1 MLSLKDMTNE
11 TAKKRILHVDD
22 EQDTLSVVKTIL
34 EKEGYEVVSAPS
46 GKDALKNIDL
56 DGFSLIIL
64 DIMMP
69 DMSGWDLFTR
79 IAEVKPNY
87 KIIFLS
93 IVDVSEEKQR
103 VLKAAGIKDYIKKPF
118 DRDDFVARV
127 KKVLE
132 S

>member
-1 MLSLKDMTNE
+1 MTNE
-11 TAKKRILHVDD
+11 TNNAKLRILHVDD
-22 EQDTLSVVKTIL
+22 EPDTLAVVKTIL

-46 GKDALKNIDL
+46 GKDALRDINL

-79 IAEVKPNY
+79 IAEIKPNY

-93 IVDVSEEKQR
+93 VVDVTEEKQQ
-103 VLKAAGIKDYIKKPF
+103 VMKESGIKDYIKKPF

-127 KKVLE
+127 KKALE

>member
-1 MLSLKDMTNE
+1 MTNE
-11 TAKKRILHVDD
+11 TTKKRILHVDD

-46 GKDALKNIDL
+46 GKDALKEVNL
-56 DGFSLIIL
+56 DGFALLIL

-93 IVDVSEEKQR
+93 VVDVSEEKQK
-103 VLKAAGIKDYIKKPF
+103 VLKEAGIKDYIKKPF

-127 KKVLE
+127 KKAIE

>member
-1 MLSLKDMTNE
+1 MTNE
-11 TAKKRILHVDD
+11 TNNNKKRILHVDD
-22 EQDTLSVVKTIL
+22 ELDTLAVVKTIL
-34 EKEGYEVVSAPS
+34 EKEGYEVESVPS
-46 GKDALKNIDL
+46 GKDALKSINL

-79 IAEVKPNY
+79 IAEIKSNY

-93 IVDVSEEKQR
+93 VVDVSEDKQKI
-103 VLKAAGIKDYIKKPF
+103 LKDAGIKDYIKKPF

-127 KKVLE
+127 KTALE
-132 S
+132 N

>member
-1 MLSLKDMTNE
+1 MTE
-11 TAKKRILHVDD
+11 TNTKKKRILHVDD
-22 EQDTLSVVKTIL
+22 ESDTLCVVKTIL

-46 GKDALKNIDL
+46 GKDALKSVDL
-56 DGFSLIIL
+56 NGFSLIIL

-79 IAEVKPNY
+79 IAEIKPSY

-93 IVDVSEEKQR
+93 IVDVSEERQKVIR
-103 VLKAAGIKDYIKKPF
+103 EAGIKDYIKKPF

-127 KKVLE
+127 KRVIGD
-132 S
+132 

>member
-1 MLSLKDMTNE
+1 MTE
-11 TAKKRILHVDD
+11 TNTKKKRILHVDD
-22 EQDTLSVVKTIL
+22 EQDTLCVVKTIL

-46 GKDALKNIDL
+46 GKDALKNVDL
-56 DGFSLIIL
+56 NGFSLIIL

-79 IAEVKPNY
+79 ISEVKPNY

-93 IVDVSEEKQR
+93 VVDVSQEKQKVIR
-103 VLKAAGIKDYIKKPF
+103 EAGIKDYIKKPF

-127 KKVLE
+127 KRVMGD
-132 S
+132 

>member
-1 MLSLKDMTNE
+1 MENE
-11 TAKKRILHVDD
+11 TAKIRILHVDD
-22 EQDTLSVVKTIL
+22 EPDTLSVVRTIL
-34 EKEGYEVVSAPS
+34 EKEGYEVVSALN
-46 GKDALKNIDL
+46 GTEALKHVDL

-79 IAEVKPNY
+79 IAQIRPSY

-93 IVDVSEEKQR
+93 IVDVSEER
-103 VLKAAGIKDYIKKPF
+103 LEELKEAGIKDYIKKPF

-127 KKVLE
+127 KKILAV
-132 S
+132 